1 MACAATQRGMTPEPV
16 IARRPQADEAIST
29 AEIGDCFPSDALRT
43 GAGARSDKIDVIGSE
58 RLFCVIVEMLLAV

>member
-29 AEIGDCFPSDALRT
+29 AEIGDCF
-43 GAGARSDKIDVIGSE
+43 AGARRDKIDVIGSE